1 VRKVNVFGERISNE
15 AELRSLI
22 GEPSDLVKQKVI
34 SHLDVHCRDFIAQ
47 SPFLLLASAD
57 RSGLCD
63 VSPRGD
69 APGFVLVLDDKHLL
83 IPERPG
89 NRRMDSMRN
98 ILSNP
103 QVGLLF
109 LIPGLGETL
118 RINGKACIVKDE
130 TLLTQLEVNGRS
142 PLVGIGVEVE
152 ECFVHCAKAFF
163 RSKLWEPETW
173 SDQKSLPSAA
183 VMLADHAKIPGTTA
197 DEITKRLLESYT
209 QRLY

>member
-1 VRKVNVFGERISNE
+1 MNKISVFGERISTE
-15 AELRSLI
+15 EELRSFI
-22 GEPSDLVKQKVI
+22 GYPGDLVNRKVI
-34 SHLDVHCRDFIAQ
+34 FHLDVHCRNFIAQ
-47 SPFLLLASAD
+47 SPFLLLATAD
-57 RSGLCD
+57 HSGLCD

-69 APGFVLVLDDKHLL
+69 VPGFVFVLDEKHLV

-89 NRRMDSMRN
+89 NRRVDSMRN

-118 RINGKACIVKDE
+118 RINGKACLVKDE
-130 TLLTQLEVNGRS
+130 KLLKQMEVNGRS

-152 ECFVHCAKAFF
+152 ECFVHCAKAIL

-173 SDQKSLPSAA
+173 PDKKRLPSAA
-183 VMLADHAKIPGTTA
+183 KMLADHAKMPGTTV
-197 DEITKRLLESYT
+197 DEIAEILRESYSN
-209 QRLY
+209 RL

>member
-1 VRKVNVFGERISNE
+1 MKNISVFKETISTE
-15 AELRSLI
+15 DELRSLV
-22 GEPSDLVKQKVI
+22 GYPSDLAIQKTI
-34 SHLDVHCRDFIAQ
+34 FHLDDHCRHFIAQ
-47 SPFLLLASAD
+47 SPFLLLATAD
-57 RSGLCD
+57 RTGMCD

-69 APGFVLVLDDKHLL
+69 APGFVMVLDEKHLL

-89 NRRMDSMRN
+89 NRRIDSMRN

-130 TLLTQLEVNGRS
+130 TLLKRTEVNGRS

-152 ECFVHCAKAFF
+152 ECFVHCAKAVL
-163 RSKLWEPETW
+163 RSKLWESETW
-173 SDQKSLPSAA
+173 TKRLPSAA
-183 VMLADHAKIPGTTA
+183 KMLADHAKIPGVTV
-197 DEITKRLLESYT
+197 DEIAQRLQESYSKRLY
-209 QRLY
+209 